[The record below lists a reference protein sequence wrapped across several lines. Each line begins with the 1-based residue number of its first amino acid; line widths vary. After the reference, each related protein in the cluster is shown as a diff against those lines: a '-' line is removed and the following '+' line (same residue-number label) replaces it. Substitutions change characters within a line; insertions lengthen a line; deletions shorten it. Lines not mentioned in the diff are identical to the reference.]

1 MKRSDARNILD
12 SQYPGAREH
21 IVATSHIQAA
31 ESLNEIAQF
40 TVRDRFA
47 QAAMTAMIGVYDK
60 SCFQPAAPAEIAERA
75 YQYADAMLE
84 ARHK

>member
-1 MKRSDARNILD
+1 MKRSDAERRLANSFANLNTVD
-12 SQYPGAREH
+12 SA
-21 IVATSHIQAA
+21 SHIQSA